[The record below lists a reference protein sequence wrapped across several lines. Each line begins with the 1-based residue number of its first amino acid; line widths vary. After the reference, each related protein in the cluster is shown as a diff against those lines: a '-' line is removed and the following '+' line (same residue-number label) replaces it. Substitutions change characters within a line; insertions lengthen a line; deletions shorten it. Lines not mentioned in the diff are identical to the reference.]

1 MPDLDSDITIAKINS
16 KANNCIT
23 NIQNLEEIDF
33 IHNNIKGKPIHRLTA
48 KPAGLSKLP
57 VIPYLLSKRTNCN
70 HWDIPYK
77 AWKVHTTTI
86 IYDIVKTLKF
96 KILLYKLLIEITI
109 KYNTKT
115 KIV

>member
-1 MPDLDSDITIAKINS
+1 MTLKFILIGRRLYNSTQIIAIPPIMPDLDSDITIVKINS

-33 IHNNIKGKPIHRLTA
+33 IHNNIKGKPMHRLTA

-70 HWDIPYK
+70 H
-77 AWKVHTTTI
+77 
-86 IYDIVKTLKF
+86 
-96 KILLYKLLIEITI
+96 
-109 KYNTKT
+109 
-115 KIV
+115 

>member
-48 KPAGLSKLP
+48 KPAGLSKLQ
-57 VIPYLLSKRTNCN
+57 LS
-70 HWDIPYK
+70 H
-77 AWKVHTTTI
+77 
-86 IYDIVKTLKF
+86 IYYQNEPTVT
-96 KILLYKLLIEITI
+96 IEISHI
-109 KYNTKT
+109 KLEKY
-115 KIV
+115 IQQL

>member
-1 MPDLDSDITIAKINS
+1 MTLKFILIGRRLYNYTQIIAIPPIMPDLDSDITIVKINS

-33 IHNNIKGKPIHRLTA
+33 IHNNIKPMHRLTA

-70 HWDIPYK
+70 H
-77 AWKVHTTTI
+77 
-86 IYDIVKTLKF
+86 
-96 KILLYKLLIEITI
+96 
-109 KYNTKT
+109 
-115 KIV
+115 

>member
-1 MPDLDSDITIAKINS
+1 MTLKFILIGRRLYNSTQIIAIPPIMPDLDSDITIAKINS

-70 HWDIPYK
+70 HRYPMQTFP
-77 AWKVHTTTI
+77 VGQ
-86 IYDIVKTLKF
+86 
-96 KILLYKLLIEITI
+96 
-109 KYNTKT
+109 
-115 KIV
+115 

>member
-1 MPDLDSDITIAKINS
+1 MTLKFILIGRRLYNSTQIIAIPPIMPDLDSDITIAKINS

-33 IHNNIKGKPIHRLTA
+33 IHNNIKGKPMHRLTA

-70 HWDIPYK
+70 H
-77 AWKVHTTTI
+77 
-86 IYDIVKTLKF
+86 
-96 KILLYKLLIEITI
+96 
-109 KYNTKT
+109 
-115 KIV
+115 